1 MLVVRMRRFDQ
12 SLPMALLAA
21 RESIMAFFRPHL
33 NELGLTEQQW
43 RVIRVLREHDELE
56 FHELASIA
64 KLLPPSLSGMLTR
77 LERLR
82 LIKRRKRSSDQ
93 RRLHIAL
100 SPEGV
105 ARFDVASRQMERIYR
120 DIEQRFGKRRLASL
134 FSLLH
139 RARALQPDQPA
150 QPTQRRKKREQMR

>member
-1 MLVVRMRRFDQ
+1 MRPFDQ

-43 RVIRVLREHDELE
+43 RIIRVLREHDELE
-56 FHELASIA
+56 FHELAAIA

-77 LERLR
+77 LERQR
-82 LIKRRKRSSDQ
+82 LIRRRKRSSDQ

-100 SPEGV
+100 SAEGV
-105 ARFDVASRQMERIYR
+105 ARFDEASRQMERVYKE
-120 DIEQRFGKRRLASL
+120 IETQFGKRQLAALFRLLS
-134 FSLLH
+134 S
-139 RARALQPDQPA
+139 ARTLRPDTPGA
-150 QPTQRRKKREQMR
+150 RRSTQEARR

>member
-1 MLVVRMRRFDQ
+1 MPAVVPVRRFEQ

-43 RVIRVLREHDELE
+43 RIIRVLREHDELE
-56 FHELASIA
+56 FHQLASIA

-82 LIKRRKRSSDQ
+82 LIRRRKHSADQ

-100 SPEGV
+100 SAEGV
-105 ARFDVASRQMERIYR
+105 ARFDEASRQMEKIYR
-120 DIEQRFGKRRLASL
+120 DIERQFGKRRLASL
-134 FSLLH
+134 FRLLGS
-139 RARALQPDQPA
+139 ARALRPDTPA
-150 QPTQRRKKREQMR
+150 TGRKERE

>member
-1 MLVVRMRRFDQ
+1 MRRFEQ

-82 LIKRRKRSSDQ
+82 LIKRRRRSSDQ

-120 DIEQRFGKRRLASL
+120 DIERRFGKRRLATL
-134 FSLLH
+134 FNLL
-139 RARALQPDQPA
+139 RSARALQPDQPA
-150 QPTQRRKKREQMR
+150 PPAQRRKTRESTR

>member
-1 MLVVRMRRFDQ
+1 MRPFDQ

-43 RVIRVLREHDELE
+43 RIIRVLREHDELE
-56 FHELASIA
+56 FHELAAIA

-77 LERLR
+77 LERQR
-82 LIKRRKRSSDQ
+82 LIRRRKRSSDQ

-100 SPEGV
+100 SAEGV
-105 ARFDVASRQMERIYR
+105 ARFDEASRQMERVYK
-120 DIEQRFGKRRLASL
+120 DIETRFGRRRLASL
-134 FSLLH
+134 FQLLSS
-139 RARALQPDQPA
+139 ARALRPDTA
-150 QPTQRRKKREQMR
+150 AARRRSRETTR

>member
-1 MLVVRMRRFDQ
+1 MRRFEQ

-82 LIKRRKRSSDQ
+82 LIRRRKRSTDQ

-105 ARFDVASRQMERIYR
+105 ARFDAASRQMERVYR
-120 DIEQRFGKRRLASL
+120 DIEQRFGKRRLAAL
-134 FSLLH
+134 FNLL
-139 RARALQPDQPA
+139 RSARDLQPEQPVS
-150 QPTQRRKKREQMR
+150 QSQRRKSREPSR

>member
-1 MLVVRMRRFDQ
+1 MRPFDQ

-33 NELGLTEQQW
+33 NQLGLTEQQW

-56 FHELASIA
+56 FHQLAAIA

-77 LERLR
+77 LERQR
-82 LIKRRKRSSDQ
+82 LIRRRKRAADQ

-100 SPEGV
+100 SAEGV
-105 ARFDVASRQMERIYR
+105 ARFDEASRQMERIYK
-120 DIEQRFGKRRLASL
+120 DIETKFGKRQLASL
-134 FSLLH
+134 FRLLSS
-139 RARALQPDQPA
+139 ARALQPDSSAAGRAPRGA
-150 QPTQRRKKREQMR
+150 GR